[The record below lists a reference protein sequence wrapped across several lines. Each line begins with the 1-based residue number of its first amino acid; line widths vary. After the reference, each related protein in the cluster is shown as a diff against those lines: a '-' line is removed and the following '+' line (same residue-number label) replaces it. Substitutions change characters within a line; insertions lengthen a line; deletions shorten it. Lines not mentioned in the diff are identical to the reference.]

1 MCSAAAQILFLH
13 YPWFIDTITPD
24 SGDTWVDGAR
34 GWGHSLWHSGHC
46 CDGEPH
52 NSPALSDVTCL
63 ASHYGANTTTGH
75 VLKPFQFWQDNF
87 LLIKVHYLQVDGEVV
102 LKTSLHRGLL
112 IFCDSFPKINLCS
125 FPPPW
130 WTKMLRQ
137 GRRKTVWAMGWG
149 GGGGVH
155 LNMHCNDLSLHGGRR
170 VQFRCCF
177 SWQLHFGLGG
187 YNYTSNVHAEFYASD
202 IKMIPTWL
210 NVNCFLHWSSCD
222 NSSQAQ
228 AGAQLVSGA
237 GSGCKLITFTLM

>member
-1 MCSAAAQILFLH
+1 MAGGRIIFLSTWCSRVVCSAADQILFLH

-102 LKTSLHRGLL
+102 LKTSLHRWLL

-137 GRRKTVWAMGWG
+137 GRRKTVWAMWWG
-149 GGGGVH
+149 GGGGA
-155 LNMHCNDLSLHGGRR
+155 
-170 VQFRCCF
+170 FR
-177 SWQLHFGLGG
+177 
-187 YNYTSNVHAEFYASD
+187 YA
-202 IKMIPTWL
+202 L
-210 NVNCFLHWSSCD
+210 
-222 NSSQAQ
+222 
-228 AGAQLVSGA
+228 
-237 GSGCKLITFTLM
+237 